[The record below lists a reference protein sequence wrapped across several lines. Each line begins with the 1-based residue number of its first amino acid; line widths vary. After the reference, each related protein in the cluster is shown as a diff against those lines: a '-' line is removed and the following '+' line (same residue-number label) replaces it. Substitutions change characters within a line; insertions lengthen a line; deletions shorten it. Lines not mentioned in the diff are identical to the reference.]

1 MEKNIIATEMKR
13 RIIKMYKEAVPNG
26 ILWQLTADD
35 IYLKN
40 DSAVHVL
47 YMGIRHKNSKWKL
60 EKFTIPQELLQEGQ
74 DKKPKGKSKKDSVET
89 VVQPLQKIATIQQIA
104 QNQTTEQVKNED
116 SKQGGIRP

>member
-1 MEKNIIATEMKR
+1 
-13 RIIKMYKEAVPNG
+13 
-26 ILWQLTADD
+26 
-35 IYLKN
+35 
-40 DSAVHVL
+40 
-47 YMGIRHKNSKWKL
+47 MGIRHKNSKWKL

-74 DKKPKGKSKKDSVET
+74 YKKPKDKSKKDSAET